1 MDFAAS
7 GLWKI
12 RSRGAGRLVYID
24 ALLLRIPITTRMK
37 KEPSSTAM
45 VTVHEVARV
54 AGVSAATVSRFLNG
68 TAKVSDEKRE
78 AIESVIE
85 RLNYKPN
92 VLAQNL
98 KAGSSRT
105 IGVLT
110 QSLVSGY
117 FADALAGVDA
127 ALQGTGYAPLIVSG
141 HWHADE
147 EAERIELLI
156 ARRVDGLVILSGN
169 LKDAQI
175 VKLSQRVPIA
185 AFGRELTGP
194 GLYGFCLD
202 NYWGACEAVGHL
214 VAQGHRD
221 IAFITGPSD
230 HRDALARLAGY
241 RDTLA
246 KHGIAEQARLIVGG
260 DFHESSGVEAV
271 EQLVA
276 SGQRFTAIFCAND
289 LTAYGAR
296 LALYRRGIRVPE
308 DVSVIGFD
316 DLHSSM
322 YTTPPLTTVR
332 QPLFDVGQCLGRA
345 IIKMISREPLEID
358 VPQLNLV
365 VRESV
370 RTLT

>member
-1 MDFAAS
+1 
-7 GLWKI
+7 
-12 RSRGAGRLVYID
+12 
-24 ALLLRIPITTRMK
+24 
-37 KEPSSTAM
+37 M

-68 TAKVSDEKRE
+68 TAKVSDEKRQ

-85 RLNYKPN
+85 KLNYKPN

-98 KAGSSRT
+98 KTGSSRT

-117 FADALAGVDA
+117 FAEAMAGIDE

-156 ARRVDGLVILSGN
+156 ARRVDGLVILSGK

-175 VKLSQRVPIA
+175 LKLSHRVPIV
-185 AFGRELTGP
+185 AFGRELDGP
-194 GLYGFCLD
+194 HAFGFCLD
-202 NYWGACEAVGHL
+202 NYRGACEAVEHL
-214 VAQGHRD
+214 ILQGHRH

-230 HRDALARLAGY
+230 HQDAQARLAGY

-246 KHGIAEQARLIVGG
+246 RHKIKESPQLMVGG
-260 DFHESSGVEAV
+260 DFSESGGLLAV
-271 EQLVA
+271 ERLLE
-276 SGQRFTAIFCAND
+276 SGRHFSAIFAAND

-308 DVSVIGFD
+308 DISVVGFD

-332 QPLFDVGQCLGRA
+332 QPLFDVGRCLGNA
-345 IIKMISREPLEID
+345 IVRMIVQEPLDID
-358 VPQLNLV
+358 VPQLSLV

-370 RTLT
+370 RRLT

>member
-1 MDFAAS
+1 
-7 GLWKI
+7 
-12 RSRGAGRLVYID
+12 
-24 ALLLRIPITTRMK
+24 
-37 KEPSSTAM
+37 M
-45 VTVHEVARV
+45 VTVHEVARI

-68 TAKVSDEKRE
+68 TAKVSDEKRQ
-78 AIESVIE
+78 AIESVIDK
-85 RLNYKPN
+85 LNYKPN
-92 VLAQNL
+92 VLARNL
-98 KAGSSRT
+98 KTGSSRT

-117 FADALAGVDA
+117 FADAMAGIDD

-156 ARRVDGLVILSGN
+156 ARRVDGLVILSGK

-175 VKLSQRVPIA
+175 LKLAQRVPIV
-185 AFGRELTGP
+185 AFGRSLEGP
-194 GLYGFCLD
+194 QAFGFCLD
-202 NYWGACEAVGHL
+202 NYGGACDAVEHL
-214 VAQGHRD
+214 ILQGHRQ
-221 IAFITGPSD
+221 IAFIAGPSD
-230 HRDALARLAGY
+230 HQDAQARLAGY

-246 KHGIAEQARLIVGG
+246 KHKIEDNPQLVVEG
-260 DFHESSGVEAV
+260 DFSESGGLLAV
-271 EQLVA
+271 ERLLE
-276 SGQRFTAIFCAND
+276 SGQRFSAIFAAND

-308 DVSVIGFD
+308 DISVIGFD

-332 QPLFDVGQCLGRA
+332 QPLFDVGRCLGKA
-345 IIKMISREPLEID
+345 ILRMIGQEPLDLD
-358 VPQLNLV
+358 VPELSLV

-370 RTLT
+370 RRVA

>member
-1 MDFAAS
+1 MRKD
-7 GLWKI
+7 
-12 RSRGAGRLVYID
+12 
-24 ALLLRIPITTRMK
+24 
-37 KEPSSTAM
+37 SSTTM

-68 TAKVSDEKRE
+68 TAKVSEEKRQ

-85 RLNYKPN
+85 KLNYKPN

-98 KAGSSRT
+98 KMGSSRT

-117 FADALAGVDA
+117 FADALAGIDE

-156 ARRVDGLVILSGN
+156 ARRVDGLVILSGK

-175 VKLSQRVPIA
+175 LKLSQRVPIV
-185 AFGRELTGP
+185 AFGRALEGP
-194 GLYGFCLD
+194 RAYGFSLD
-202 NYWGACEAVGHL
+202 NYRGACDAVEHL
-214 VAQGHRD
+214 VQQGHRD
-221 IAFITGPSD
+221 IAFICGPSD
-230 HRDALARLAGY
+230 HQDALARLAGY

-246 KHGIAEQARLIVGG
+246 RHKIREKPALVLAG
-260 DFHESSGVEAV
+260 DFQESGGLLAV
-271 EQLVA
+271 ERLLE
-276 SGQRFTAIFCAND
+276 SGQRFTAIFAAND

-296 LALYRRGIRVPE
+296 LALYRRGIRVP
-308 DVSVIGFD
+308 DDISVIGFD

-332 QPLFDVGQCLGRA
+332 QPLLEVGRCLGQA
-345 IIKMISREPLEID
+345 IVKMIGHEPLEIEA
-358 VPQLNLV
+358 PELSLV

-370 RTLT
+370 RQLGSG

>member
-1 MDFAAS
+1 MRKA
-7 GLWKI
+7 
-12 RSRGAGRLVYID
+12 
-24 ALLLRIPITTRMK
+24 PT
-37 KEPSSTAM
+37 PSSPI

-68 TAKVSDEKRE
+68 TAKVSDEKRQ
-78 AIESVIE
+78 AIESVIDK
-85 RLNYKPN
+85 LNFKPN
-92 VLAQNL
+92 VLARNL
-98 KAGSSRT
+98 KSGSSRT

-117 FADALAGVDA
+117 FADAMAGIDE

-156 ARRVDGLVILSGN
+156 ARRVDGLVILSGK

-175 VKLSQRVPIA
+175 LKLSHRVPIV
-185 AFGRELTGP
+185 AFGRTLKGP
-194 GLYGFCLD
+194 QAYGFSLD
-202 NYWGACEAVGHL
+202 NYRGACEAVEHL
-214 VAQGHRD
+214 ILQGHRQ
-221 IAFITGPSD
+221 IAFIAGPSD
-230 HRDALARLAGY
+230 HQDAQARLAGY

-246 KHGIAEQARLIVGG
+246 KHRI
-260 DFHESSGVEAV
+260 EAQP
-271 EQLVA
+271 QLVA
-276 SGQRFTAIFCAND
+276 EGDFSESGGLLAVERLLESGQRFSAIFAAND

-308 DVSVIGFD
+308 DISVIGFD

-332 QPLFDVGQCLGRA
+332 QPLFDVGRCLGKA
-345 IIKMISREPLEID
+345 IVRMIGQEPLDLD
-358 VPQLNLV
+358 VPELSLV

-370 RTLT
+370 RRVA

>member
-1 MDFAAS
+1 
-7 GLWKI
+7 
-12 RSRGAGRLVYID
+12 
-24 ALLLRIPITTRMK
+24 
-37 KEPSSTAM
+37 
-45 VTVHEVARV
+45 
-54 AGVSAATVSRFLNG
+54 
-68 TAKVSDEKRE
+68 
-78 AIESVIE
+78 
-85 RLNYKPN
+85 
-92 VLAQNL
+92 
-98 KAGSSRT
+98 
-105 IGVLT
+105 VLT

-117 FADALAGVDA
+117 FADAMAGIDE

-156 ARRVDGLVILSGN
+156 ARRVDGLVILSGK

-175 VKLSQRVPIA
+175 LKLSQRVPIV
-185 AFGRELTGP
+185 AFGRDLSSP
-194 GLYGFCLD
+194 RAYGFCLD
-202 NYWGACEAVGHL
+202 NYWGACEAVGYL
-214 VAQGHRD
+214 IGQGHRN

-230 HRDALARLAGY
+230 HQDALARLAGY

-246 KHGIAEQARLIVGG
+246 KHGIKEQQQLIVGG
-260 DFHESSGVEAV
+260 DFQESSGLLAV
-271 EQLVA
+271 ERLLE
-276 SGQRFTAIFCAND
+276 SGQRFSAIFCAND

-308 DVSVIGFD
+308 DISVIGFD

-332 QPLFDVGQCLGRA
+332 QPLFDVGKCLGRA
-345 IIKMISREPLEID
+345 IVKMIGHEMLDIE

-370 RTLT
+370 KRVD

>member
-1 MDFAAS
+1 
-7 GLWKI
+7 
-12 RSRGAGRLVYID
+12 
-24 ALLLRIPITTRMK
+24 MK
-37 KEPSSTAM
+37 KDSSSPPM

-68 TAKVSDEKRE
+68 TAKVSEEKRQ

-85 RLNYKPN
+85 KLNYKPN

-98 KAGSSRT
+98 KMGSSRT

-117 FADALAGVDA
+117 FADAMAGIDE

-156 ARRVDGLVILSGN
+156 ARRVDGLVILSGK

-175 VKLSQRVPIA
+175 LKLSQRVPIV
-185 AFGRELTGP
+185 AFGRDLSAP
-194 GLYGFCLD
+194 RAYGFCLD
-202 NYWGACEAVGHL
+202 NYWGACEAVRHL
-214 VAQGHRD
+214 INQGHRN

-230 HRDALARLAGY
+230 HQDALARLAGY

-246 KHGIAEQARLIVGG
+246 KHGIKEHQQLIVGG
-260 DFHESSGVEAV
+260 DFQESGGLLAV
-271 EQLVA
+271 ERLLE
-276 SGQRFTAIFCAND
+276 SGQRFSAIFCAND

-308 DVSVIGFD
+308 DISVIGFD

-332 QPLFDVGQCLGRA
+332 QPLFDVGKCLGRA
-345 IIKMISREPLEID
+345 IVKMIGHETLDIE

-370 RTLT
+370 KRVD

>member
-1 MDFAAS
+1 
-7 GLWKI
+7 
-12 RSRGAGRLVYID
+12 
-24 ALLLRIPITTRMK
+24 MK
-37 KEPSSTAM
+37 KASSSPAM
-45 VTVHEVARV
+45 VTVHEVARI

-68 TAKVSDEKRE
+68 TAKVSDEKRQ

-85 RLNYKPN
+85 KLNYKPN
-92 VLAQNL
+92 VLARNL
-98 KAGSSRT
+98 KSGSSRT

-117 FADALAGVDA
+117 FSEAMAGIDD

-156 ARRVDGLVILSGN
+156 ARRVDGLVILSGK

-175 VKLSQRVPIA
+175 LELAQQVPIV
-185 AFGRELTGP
+185 AFGRSLAGP
-194 GLYGFCLD
+194 QAFGFCLD
-202 NYWGACEAVGHL
+202 NYRGACDAVEHL
-214 VAQGHRD
+214 VNQGHRN
-221 IAFITGPSD
+221 IAFINGPGD
-230 HRDALARLAGY
+230 HQDALARLAGY

-246 KHGIAEQARLIVGG
+246 RHQIQENPQLVVGG
-260 DFHESSGVEAV
+260 DFSESGGLLAV
-271 EQLVA
+271 ERLLE
-276 SGQRFTAIFCAND
+276 SGQRFSSIFAAND

-308 DVSVIGFD
+308 DISVVGFD

-332 QPLFDVGQCLGRA
+332 QPLFDVGRSLGDA
-345 IIKMISREPLEID
+345 ILRMIGRQPLDIE
-358 VPQLNLV
+358 VPQLSLV

-370 RTLT
+370 RRVG

>member
-1 MDFAAS
+1 
-7 GLWKI
+7 
-12 RSRGAGRLVYID
+12 
-24 ALLLRIPITTRMK
+24 MK
-37 KEPSSTAM
+37 KDSSSSPM

-68 TAKVSDEKRE
+68 TAKVSEEKRQ

-85 RLNYKPN
+85 KLNYKPN

-98 KAGSSRT
+98 KTGSSRT

-117 FADALAGVDA
+117 FADAMAGIDE

-156 ARRVDGLVILSGN
+156 ARRVDGLVILSGK

-175 VKLSQRVPIA
+175 LKLSQRVPIV
-185 AFGRELTGP
+185 AFGRDLSAP
-194 GLYGFCLD
+194 RAYGFCLD
-202 NYWGACEAVGHL
+202 NYWGACEAVGYL
-214 VAQGHRD
+214 IAQGHRN

-230 HRDALARLAGY
+230 HQDALARLAGY

-246 KHGIAEQARLIVGG
+246 KHGIKEQQQLIVGG
-260 DFHESSGVEAV
+260 DFQESGGLLAV
-271 EQLVA
+271 ERLLE
-276 SGQRFTAIFCAND
+276 SKQRFSAIFCAND

-308 DVSVIGFD
+308 DISVIGFD

-332 QPLFDVGQCLGRA
+332 QPLFEVGQCLGRA
-345 IIKMISREPLEID
+345 IIKMIGREALEVE

-370 RTLT
+370 RRIG

>member
-1 MDFAAS
+1 
-7 GLWKI
+7 
-12 RSRGAGRLVYID
+12 
-24 ALLLRIPITTRMK
+24 MK
-37 KEPSSTAM
+37 KESTPAANGGA
-45 VTVHEVARV
+45 TVHEVARI

-68 TAKVSDEKRE
+68 TAKVSEEKRQ

-85 RLNYKPN
+85 KLNYRPN
-92 VLAQNL
+92 VLARNL
-98 KAGSSRT
+98 KTGSSRT

-117 FADALAGVDA
+117 FADAMAGIDDV
-127 ALQGTGYAPLIVSG
+127 LQGTGYAPLIVSG

-156 ARRVDGLVILSGN
+156 ARRVDGLVILSGK

-175 VKLSQRVPIA
+175 LKLAHRVPIV
-185 AFGRELTGP
+185 AFGRQLEGP
-194 GLYGFCLD
+194 HAYGFSLD
-202 NYWGACEAVGHL
+202 NYWGACEAVEHL
-214 VAQGHRD
+214 IRQGHRQ
-221 IAFITGPSD
+221 IAFITGPAD
-230 HRDALARLAGY
+230 HLDAQARLAGY

-246 KHGIAEQARLIVGG
+246 KHKIK
-260 DFHESSGVEAV
+260 ESP
-271 EQLVA
+271 QLVA
-276 SGQRFTAIFCAND
+276 PGDFSESGGLLALERLLESGKRFSAIFAAND

-308 DVSVIGFD
+308 DISVIGFD

-332 QPLFDVGQCLGRA
+332 QPLFEVGRCLGTA
-345 IIKMISREPLEID
+345 IVKMIAQEPLDLD
-358 VPQLNLV
+358 VPQLSLV

-370 RTLT
+370 RRVA